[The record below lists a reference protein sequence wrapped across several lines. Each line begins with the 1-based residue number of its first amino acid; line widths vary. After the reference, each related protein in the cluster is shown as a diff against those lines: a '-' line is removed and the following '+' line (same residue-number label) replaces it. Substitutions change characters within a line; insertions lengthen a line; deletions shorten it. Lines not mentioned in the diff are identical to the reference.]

1 MSSSIAPRAQGR
13 VLPTMNEDGS
23 RRWIRPKP
31 SDGAWWSRRR
41 IVAYVLM
48 VVYLA
53 IPHIDING
61 KPSIWLNAVRR
72 EFTFFGYTFL
82 ATDTLLFMLLLGT
95 LVLLVFTFTALFG
108 RVWCGWGCPQTVW
121 MEFVFRPLERLIEGG
136 RSGSMAIDR
145 AGRTSTPPP
154 ARVRGLLRHRP
165 RARPYLPR
173 LLRGRGST
181 QGVGDPITGRTPR
194 RRSPSWR

>member
-1 MSSSIAPRAQGR
+1 
-13 VLPTMNEDGS
+13 MNEDGS

-31 SDGAWWSRRR
+31 SDGAWFTRRR

-48 VVYLA
+48 VVYVA
-53 IPHIDING
+53 IPHLDING
-61 KPSIWLNAVRR
+61 KPVIWLNAVRR

-121 MEFVFRPLERLIEGG
+121 MEFLFRPLERLIEGG
-136 RSGSMAIDR
+136 RSG
-145 AGRTSTPPP
+145 
-154 ARVRGLLRHRP
+154 
-165 RARPYLPR
+165 
-173 LLRGRGST
+173 
-181 QGVGDPITGRTPR
+181 
-194 RRSPSWR
+194 